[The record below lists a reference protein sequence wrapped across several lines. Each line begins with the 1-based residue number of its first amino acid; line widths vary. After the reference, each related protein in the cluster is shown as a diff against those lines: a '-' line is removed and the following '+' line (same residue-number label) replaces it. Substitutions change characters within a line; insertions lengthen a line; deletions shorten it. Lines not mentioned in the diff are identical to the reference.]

1 MKRLTALFVV
11 CIFGLFA
18 GCMKIDARYSYDNK
32 TNFSTLTTYEW
43 MPGVQESFSSKEY
56 ADLYQKVMDTQLSS
70 KGFKLSSI
78 DPDFLIRT
86 SPSKRFSEVYLTMY
100 GEVEFHSGK
109 IVVEILDAKTN
120 KIIWEGIARAYVSEE
135 DKPDEVKR
143 GISIGVEKLMT
154 GFPPSL

>member
-1 MKRLTALFVV
+1 
-11 CIFGLFA
+11 
-18 GCMKIDARYSYDNK
+18 
-32 TNFSTLTTYEW
+32 

-70 KGFKLSSI
+70 KDFKLSSI

-86 SPSKRFSEVYLTMY
+86 SPSKKFSEVYLTMY
-100 GEVEFHSGK
+100 GEVEFHTGK

-143 GISIGVEKLMT
+143 GISKGVEKLMP